1 MKDIVRFD
9 RLTINWKGEKISRF
23 ILGTAQL
30 GMDYG
35 IANVQRQP
43 SEESACKIIGA
54 ALEYGVNCFD
64 TAQAYGNSEVVLG
77 KALKRCGA
85 EPNVK
90 IVSKLSPDL
99 QPTDSEIVEQSIE
112 TSRRNLGVDQLWCLM
127 LHRADWLDSW
137 HKGLGQTLC
146 RSKQEG
152 DVRYLGVSVYTP
164 DDARRALENADIQV
178 IQVPCNLWDQRM
190 LREGIFDLAKKKKK
204 LLFVRSIYLQGL
216 LLLSPEDVAKKLPV
230 AKGASQKW
238 YELAAQFGMLP
249 KQLSISF
256 GLSLNVP
263 LVIGVESIQQLNENA
278 QLFQQAPLSADVSDG
293 IWSGLSPLLN
303 SEIVDPSLWQN

>member
-9 RLTINWKGEKISRF
+9 KLTINWKGERISRF
-23 ILGTAQL
+23 VLGTAQL

-35 IANVQRQP
+35 IANVQGQP
-43 SEESACKIIGA
+43 SERLACEIVKT
-54 ALEYGVNCFD
+54 ALGYGVNCFD
-64 TAQAYGNSEVVLG
+64 TAQAYGNSEVALG
-77 KALKRCGA
+77 RALRYCGA
-85 EPNVK
+85 VPDIK
-90 IVSKLSPDL
+90 IVSKLSPKL
-99 QPTDSEIVEQSIE
+99 QPTDNKAVEQAIGASCQ
-112 TSRRNLGVDQLWCLM
+112 NLGVDQLWCLM

-146 RSKQEG
+146 RSRQAGNLK
-152 DVRYLGVSVYTP
+152 YLGVSVYTP
-164 DDARRALENADIQV
+164 DEARRALEYADIQV
-178 IQVPCNLWDQRM
+178 VQVPCSLWNQRM
-190 LREGIFDLAKKKKK
+190 LHEGIFELAKKKSK

-216 LLLSPEDVAKKLPV
+216 LLLSPEDASKKLPA
-230 AKGASQKW
+230 AKWASQKW
-238 YELAAQFGMLP
+238 YELAAQFGMSP

-278 QLFQQAPLSADVSDG
+278 QLFQQAPLSADVSGG

-303 SEIVDPSLWQN
+303 SKIVDPSLWQN